1 MKERSHPGLQQYALL
16 CAAAMSVAA
25 ALLLLFWTLLFWSR
39 WHPHLPWRDVF
50 VILDDLQ
57 PILSGDGNWRSWSF
71 LFEAHYSAHRITLPR
86 LLVFWDLTL
95 LSGRGHLLYAT
106 AWAGLLV
113 IVALYV
119 RLARDYFRADQAIAW
134 FCGGILG
141 ILMFAPAHA
150 WNSVNAINSSWHLS
164 FAFGALAFFLL
175 VKKSDN
181 ASGLDWLMAYGL
193 ATVAAFTTFAGVI
206 VWLLLPVI
214 ALSSGR
220 RVLLITVVCST
231 LLTLAYLNGI
241 ASDADIAAAWD
252 AGDPTIAASIQEV
265 GRAALEQN
273 SLLRIAQGASKVL
286 CWPMSS
292 EHPLLAAVFFVLS
305 LVALFVGWIQ
315 FLRAA
320 RVSQRLAPWVE
331 WCLLLATMALGVALA
346 IQLGRMIE
354 QPNHAHGPSY
364 ERYNTVVA
372 LYWLGI
378 ISLVMAVVPRMPAVC
393 KGITMLV
400 VMLMVSWLLV
410 PSGSYLQQE
419 IGSLETAARLYA
431 EGETPE
437 LREEVD
443 GRLLRFKPEYVFT
456 FDPLFESRQLAY
468 RRPVQFPT
476 SLRQLPVCSADIVNF
491 SAGDSPKVGFAQII
505 VTVQGIAAMLTR
517 DVLLSRDGN
526 LLGRLV
532 AGHQG
537 NYSPAQLIDP
547 SFNFWIGYVDH
558 KTLLDGYVQ
567 LTMNMPAG
575 TSRQCLVE
583 VDRLTAATASQ
594 KDLSGVPGDV

>member
-1 MKERSHPGLQQYALL
+1 MKERSHSGLQQYALL
-16 CAAAMSVAA
+16 CAVAMSVAA
-25 ALLLLFWTLLFWSR
+25 AVLLLFWTLLLWSR

-50 VILDDLQ
+50 VILDDLH

-113 IVALYV
+113 IVTLYV

-134 FCGGILG
+134 FCYGILG
-141 ILMFAPAHA
+141 VLMFAPAHA

-220 RVLLITVVCST
+220 RVLLVTVVCST

-252 AGDPTIAASIQEV
+252 AGDPTIAASIQEA
-265 GRAALEQN
+265 GRAAIEQN
-273 SLLRIAQGASKVL
+273 SLLRISQGASKVL
-286 CWPMSS
+286 CWPMSGV
-292 EHPLLAAVFFVLS
+292 HPVMAAVFFALS
-305 LVALFVGWIQ
+305 VVALTVGWFQ
-315 FLRAA
+315 FFRAA
-320 RVSQRLAPWVE
+320 RAGQRLEAWVE

-346 IQLGRMIE
+346 IQMGRIIE

-372 LYWLGI
+372 VYWLGVL
-378 ISLVMAVVPRMPAVC
+378 SLVLAVVPRMPAMG
-393 KGITMLV
+393 KGITLWV
-400 VMLMVSWLLV
+400 TLLMVFWLLA
-410 PSGSYLQQE
+410 PGGTYLQQE
-419 IGSLETAARLYA
+419 VGSLETAARLYA

-437 LREEVD
+437 LREEMK
-443 GRLLRFKPEYVFT
+443 GHLLRFKPEYVFS
-456 FDPLFESRQLAY
+456 FDPLFASRQLAY
-468 RRPVQFPT
+468 RRPVQFPA
-476 SLRQLPVCSADIVNF
+476 SSEHLPICSADILTV
-491 SAGDSPKVGFAQII
+491 SRSDSLKVGFAQII
-505 VTVQGIAAMLTR
+505 VTVQGLAAMLTR

-526 LLGRLV
+526 LLGRMV
-532 AGHQG
+532 ARHQG
-537 NYSPAQLIDP
+537 NYSPLQLLDP
-547 SFNFWIGYVDH
+547 SFNLWTGYVDQR
-558 KTLLDGYVQ
+558 TLLDGHLH
-567 LTMNMPAG
+567 LTLNMTAG
-575 TSRQCLVE
+575 TSRQCLLETDSLREIPALTQNLRRVP
-583 VDRLTAATASQ
+583 VD
-594 KDLSGVPGDV
+594 V